1 MATLQKIRNRGP
13 LLVIIVGLALFAFIA
28 GDVLNSIQSAANES
42 RQQIGEVYGE
52 KISVHEF
59 QNLVDEYSE
68 VVKFTMG
75 NASLN
80 DAQMTQ
86 LRDQVWNTYVNGK
99 LIAHEAGKLGL
110 TVTDAEVQ
118 AVITEGTNP
127 ILMQTPFRNEQTGR
141 FDANV
146 LKKFLTDYEG
156 MKANV
161 TQLPAEY
168 VEYYDNLHKFWMFI
182 EKTIRQE
189 CLSQKYQALLAK
201 SMMGNKVVNKA
212 AFEERTNESDVLM
225 AALPFSSVNDNDVK
239 VEESDLKAKYE
250 ELKEQFKQ
258 QAESRDIKY
267 IAVQVKA
274 SAADKAA
281 LDKEMAET
289 AKALSAGGDIAKIVR
304 ESQSVIPYSP
314 IPVSKNIFPTDIASQ
329 LDTIAV
335 GQMRAPYYN
344 ASDNTMNIIKMLGK
358 VSAPDSIQLRQ
369 IQVAGADMEAV
380 KKTADSI
387 MTALDNGAAFDS
399 IAKKYNQTG
408 EKVWITSRNYEG
420 ATLDADNLKLI
431 QTITTMPANTTKKIE
446 FTQGCIIAQVTDRR
460 AMIDKYDVAVV
471 KCPVEFSKETYAKAY
486 NDFSHFVASNT
497 TQHDIETHALKSGY
511 NLQERKDM
519 FSNEHYVGGVS
530 NTREALRW
538 IFSEDTEVGSV
549 SPLYEC
555 GENDQMMVVILTGIH
570 EKGYRTEEAMKEFL
584 TQEVIKD
591 KKAAML
597 KEKLA
602 NVKSV
607 ADVMKVKGA
616 VNDTIKHITFATPAF
631 VMKTGASEPVL
642 SAVAS
647 KTAAG
652 KFAGPFKG
660 NAGVYTLQV
669 LKKDKSAQKFNAKA
683 EEERQESANMR
694 AASRFVNELYE
705 KADVVDNRYLF
716 F

>member
-28 GDVLNSIQSAANES
+28 GDVMNSIQSAANES
-42 RQQIGEVYGE
+42 RQQVGEVYGE
-52 KISVHEF
+52 RISVHEF
-59 QNLVDEYSE
+59 QNLVDEYTE
-68 VVKFTMG
+68 VVKFTTG

-99 LIAHEAGKLGL
+99 LIAHEAEKLGL

-156 MKANV
+156 MKANA
-161 TQLPAEY
+161 TQMPAEY
-168 VEYYDNLHKFWMFI
+168 VEYYENLHKFWMFI

-189 CLSQKYQALLAK
+189 TLSQKYQALLAK
-201 SMMGNKVVNKA
+201 SMIGNKVTNKA
-212 AFEERTNESDVLM
+212 AFDERTNETDVLM
-225 AALPFSSVNDNDVK
+225 AALPFSSVNDNEVK
-239 VEESDLKAKYE
+239 VEGSDLKAKYE

-258 QAESRDIKY
+258 TAESRDIKY

-281 LDKEMAET
+281 LDKEMAAT
-289 AKALSAGGDIAKIVR
+289 AKALAAGGDIAKIVR

-314 IPVSKNIFPTDIASQ
+314 IPVSKNIFPADIASQ

-344 ASDNTMNIIKMLGK
+344 AGDNTMNIIKMLGK

-387 MTALDNGAAFDS
+387 MTALNGGAPFDS

-408 EKVWITSRNYEG
+408 EKTWITSRNYEG
-420 ATLDADNLKLI
+420 AMLDADNLKFI
-431 QTITTMPANTTKKIE
+431 QTITTMPANTTQKID
-446 FTQGCIIAQVTDRR
+446 FAQGCIIAQVTDRR

-471 KCPVEFSKETYAKAY
+471 KCPVEFSRETYAKAY

-497 TQHDIETHALKSGY
+497 TQADIEAHALKSGY

-538 IFSEDTEVGSV
+538 IFSEDTEIGSV

-555 GENDQMMVVILTGIH
+555 GDNDQMMVIILTGIH
-570 EKGYRTEEAMKEFL
+570 EKGYRTEEAMKEYL

-597 KEKLA
+597 EEKLA
-602 NVKSV
+602 SVKSV
-607 ADVMKVKGA
+607 TDVMKIKGA

-631 VMKTGASEPVL
+631 VMKTGASEPIL

-669 LKKDKSAQKFNAKA
+669 LKKDKSAQKFDAKA
-683 EEERQESANMR
+683 EEERQEAANMR

-705 KADVVDNRYLF
+705 KADVVDKRYLF

>member
-28 GDVLNSIQSAANES
+28 GDVMNSIQSAANES
-42 RQQIGEVYGE
+42 RQQVGEVYGE
-52 KISVHEF
+52 RISVHEF
-59 QNLVDEYSE
+59 QNLVDEYTE
-68 VVKFTMG
+68 VVKFTTG

-99 LIAHEAGKLGL
+99 LIAHEAEKLGL

-156 MKANV
+156 MKANA
-161 TQLPAEY
+161 TQMPAEY
-168 VEYYDNLHKFWMFI
+168 VEYYENLHKFWMFI

-189 CLSQKYQALLAK
+189 TLSQKYQALLAK
-201 SMMGNKVVNKA
+201 SMIGNKVTNKA
-212 AFEERTNESDVLM
+212 AFDERTNETDVLM
-225 AALPFSSVNDNDVK
+225 AALPFSSVNDNEVK
-239 VEESDLKAKYE
+239 VEGSDLKAKYE

-258 QAESRDIKY
+258 TAESRDIKY
-267 IAVQVKA
+267 IAV
-274 SAADKAA
+274 
-281 LDKEMAET
+281 
-289 AKALSAGGDIAKIVR
+289 
-304 ESQSVIPYSP
+304 
-314 IPVSKNIFPTDIASQ
+314 
-329 LDTIAV
+329 
-335 GQMRAPYYN
+335 GQIRAPYYN
-344 ASDNTMNIIKMLGK
+344 AGDNTMNIIKMLGK

-387 MTALDNGAAFDS
+387 MTALNGGAPFDS

-408 EKVWITSRNYEG
+408 EKTWITSRNYEG
-420 ATLDADNLKLI
+420 AMLDADNLKFI
-431 QTITTMPANTTKKIE
+431 QTITTMPANTTQKID
-446 FTQGCIIAQVTDRR
+446 FAQGCIIAQVTDRR

-471 KCPVEFSKETYAKAY
+471 KCPVEFSRETYAKAY

-497 TQHDIETHALKSGY
+497 TQADIEAHALKSGY

-538 IFSEDTEVGSV
+538 IFSEDTEIGSV

-555 GENDQMMVVILTGIH
+555 GDNDQMMVIILTGIH
-570 EKGYRTEEAMKEFL
+570 EKGYRTEEAMKEYL

-597 KEKLA
+597 EEKLA
-602 NVKSV
+602 SVKSV
-607 ADVMKVKGA
+607 ADVMKIKGA

-631 VMKTGASEPVL
+631 VMKTGASEPIL

-669 LKKDKSAQKFNAKA
+669 LKKDKSAQKFDAKA
-683 EEERQESANMR
+683 EEERQEAANMR

-705 KADVVDNRYLF
+705 KANVVDKRYLF

>member
-1 MATLQKIRNRGP
+1 M
-13 LLVIIVGLALFAFIA
+13 LVIIVGLALFAFIA
-28 GDVLNSIQSAANES
+28 GDVMNSIQSAANES
-42 RQQIGEVYGE
+42 RQQVGEVYG
-52 KISVHEF
+52 KSISVHEF
-59 QNLVDEYSE
+59 QDLVDEYAE
-68 VVKFTMG
+68 VVKFTTG
-75 NASLN
+75 NNALN
-80 DAQMTQ
+80 DAQLTQ
-86 LRDQVWNTYVNGK
+86 LRDQVWNNYVNNK
-99 LIAHEAGKLGL
+99 LIAHEAEKLGL

-118 AVITEGTNP
+118 AVITEGTSP
-127 ILMQTPFRNEQTGR
+127 VLMQTPFRNEQTGR

-146 LKKFLTDYEG
+146 LKKFLTDYES
-156 MKANV
+156 MKANSS
-161 TQLPAEY
+161 QMPAEY
-168 VEYYDNLHKFWMFI
+168 MEYYDNLYKFWMFI
-182 EKTIRQE
+182 EKTLRQE
-189 CLSQKYQALLAK
+189 SLAQKYQTLLAK
-201 SMMGNKVVNKA
+201 SMMGNKVANQA
-212 AFEERTNESDVLM
+212 AFNERTQESDVLM
-225 AALPFSSVNDNDVK
+225 AALPYSTVNDNDVK

-258 QAESRDIKY
+258 TAESRDIKY

-289 AKALSAGGDIAKIVR
+289 AKALAAGGDIAKIVR
-304 ESQSVIPYSP
+304 ESQSAIPYSP
-314 IPVSKNIFPTDIASQ
+314 IPVSKNIFPADIASQ

-335 GQMRAPYYN
+335 GQMRAPYFN
-344 ASDNTMNIIKMLGK
+344 AGDNTMNIIKMINK

-380 KKTADSI
+380 RKTADSI
-387 MTALDNGAAFDS
+387 MTALRNGAAFDS

-408 EKVWITSRNYEG
+408 EKTWITSRNYEG
-420 ATLDADNLKLI
+420 ATLDADNLKFI
-431 QTITTMPANTTKKIE
+431 RTITNMPAHTTEKIE
-446 FTQGCIIAQVTDRR
+446 FAQGCIIAQVTDRR

-486 NDFSHFVASNT
+486 NDFSHFVASNP
-497 TQHDIETHALKSGY
+497 TQKDIETHALKSGY
-511 NLQERKDM
+511 NLQERKDL
-519 FSNEHYVGGVS
+519 FSNEHYVGGVT

-538 IFSEDTEVGSV
+538 IFNEDTEIGQV

-555 GENDQMMVVILTGIH
+555 GDNDQMLVVILTGIH
-570 EKGYRTEEAMKEFL
+570 EKGYRTQEAMKEYL

-597 KEKLA
+597 LEKLA
-602 NVKSV
+602 GAKSV

-616 VNDTIKHITFATPAF
+616 VSDTIKRITFATPAF
-631 VMKTGASEPVL
+631 VMKTGASEPML

-647 KTAAG
+647 KTAEG

-660 NAGVYTLQV
+660 NAGVYTVQV
-669 LKKDKSAQKFNAKA
+669 MRKNPSAQKFDAK
-683 EEERQESANMR
+683 EEERRQESTHMR
-694 AASRFVNELYE
+694 ASGRFINELYE

>member
-28 GDVLNSIQSAANES
+28 GDVMNSIQSAANES
-42 RQQIGEVYGE
+42 RQQVGEVYG
-52 KISVHEF
+52 KSISVHEF
-59 QNLVDEYSE
+59 QDLVDEYAE
-68 VVKFTMG
+68 VVKFTTG
-75 NASLN
+75 NNALN
-80 DAQMTQ
+80 DAQLTQ
-86 LRDQVWNTYVNGK
+86 LRDQVWNNYVNNK
-99 LIAHEAGKLGL
+99 LIAHEAEKLGL

-118 AVITEGTNP
+118 AVITEGTSP
-127 ILMQTPFRNEQTGR
+127 VLMQTPFRNEQTGR

-146 LKKFLTDYEG
+146 LKKFLTDYES
-156 MKANV
+156 MKANSS
-161 TQLPAEY
+161 QMPAEY
-168 VEYYDNLHKFWMFI
+168 MEYYDNLYKFWMFI
-182 EKTIRQE
+182 EKTLRQE
-189 CLSQKYQALLAK
+189 SLAQKYQTLLAK
-201 SMMGNKVVNKA
+201 SMMGNKVANQA
-212 AFEERTNESDVLM
+212 AFNERTQESDVLM
-225 AALPFSSVNDNDVK
+225 AALPYSTVNDNDVK

-258 QAESRDIKY
+258 TAESRDIKF

-281 LDKEMAET
+281 LDKEMAAT
-289 AKALSAGGDIAKIVR
+289 AKALAAGGDIAKIVR
-304 ESQSVIPYSP
+304 ESQSAIPYSP
-314 IPVSKNIFPTDIASQ
+314 IPVSKNIFPADIASQ

-335 GQMRAPYYN
+335 GQMRAPYFN
-344 ASDNTMNIIKMLGK
+344 AGDNTMNIIKMINK

-380 KKTADSI
+380 RKTADSI
-387 MTALDNGAAFDS
+387 MTALRNGAAFDS

-408 EKVWITSRNYEG
+408 EKTWITSRNYEG
-420 ATLDADNLKLI
+420 ATLDADNLKFI
-431 QTITTMPANTTKKIE
+431 RTITNMPAHTTEKIE
-446 FTQGCIIAQVTDRR
+446 FAQGCIIAQVTDRR

-486 NDFSHFVASNT
+486 NDFSHFVASNP
-497 TQHDIETHALKSGY
+497 TQKDIETHALKSGY
-511 NLQERKDM
+511 NLQERKDL
-519 FSNEHYVGGVS
+519 FSNEHYVGGVT

-538 IFSEDTEVGSV
+538 IFNEDTEIGQV

-555 GENDQMMVVILTGIH
+555 GDNDQMLVVILTGIH
-570 EKGYRTEEAMKEFL
+570 EKGYRTQEAMKEYL

-597 KEKLA
+597 LEKLA
-602 NVKSV
+602 GAKSV

-616 VNDTIKHITFATPAF
+616 VSDTIKRITFATPAF
-631 VMKTGASEPVL
+631 VMKTGASEPML

-647 KTAAG
+647 KTAEG

-660 NAGVYTLQV
+660 NAGVYTVQV
-669 LKKDKSAQKFNAKA
+669 MRKNPSAQKFDAK
-683 EEERQESANMR
+683 EEERRQESTHMR
-694 AASRFVNELYE
+694 ASGRFINELYE